1 MSGKLIV
8 NYGIKNNLRRVLFAA
23 RFLRRFKRFI
33 INSIQHRMSIRVAIA
48 DDKQINRTTVKD
60 KLMSF
65 TEIELVLEAKNGH
78 DFLEQL
84 KHLPKEKYPHV
95 VLMDLEM
102 PVMDGIQTISQG
114 SVAYPDIKFIVLTVF
129 EDNEKIF
136 EAIKAGA
143 NGYLLKDDSAVN
155 IIDAITS
162 VVEYNGI
169 PMSPS
174 IARRTMELLKHA
186 PIPITSEKTETESV
200 LTDREME
207 ILKEMVTGKNYKAI
221 GEKLFISPLT
231 VRKHTANIYDKLHVN
246 SRAQIINLAYKNKW
260 I

>member
-1 MSGKLIV
+1 MPTRI
-8 NYGIKNNLRRVLFAA
+8 
-23 RFLRRFKRFI
+23 
-33 INSIQHRMSIRVAIA
+33 AIA
-48 DDKQINRTTVKD
+48 DDKQINRTTVKE
-60 KLMSF
+60 KIMSF
-65 TEIELVLEAKNGH
+65 AEIELVLEAKNGH

-84 KHLPKEKYPHV
+84 KQLPAEERPQV

-102 PVMDGIQTISQG
+102 PVMDGIQTISIA
-114 SVAYPDIKFIVLTVF
+114 STAYPDIKFIVLTVF

-143 NGYLLKDDSAVN
+143 GGYLLKDDTAVN
-155 IIDAITS
+155 IIDAITN

-169 PMSPS
+169 PMSPA
-174 IARRTMELLKHA
+174 IARKTMELLKLSPVA
-186 PIPITSEKTETESV
+186 VTNETYNADPLLSE
-200 LTDREME
+200 REME

-231 VRKHTANIYDKLHVN
+231 VRKHVAHIYEKLHVN

>member
-1 MSGKLIV
+1 MP
-8 NYGIKNNLRRVLFAA
+8 
-23 RFLRRFKRFI
+23 
-33 INSIQHRMSIRVAIA
+33 IRIAIT
-48 DDKQINRTTVKD
+48 DDKQINRTTVIE
-60 KLMSF
+60 KLAMY
-65 TEIELVLEAKNGH
+65 TEIELVMEAKNGH

-84 KHLPKEKYPHV
+84 KQLPSTQWPQV

-102 PVMDGIQTISQG
+102 PVMDGILTISQATA
-114 SVAYPDIKFIVLTVF
+114 SYPDVRFIVLTVF
-129 EDNEKIF
+129 EDDEKIF

-143 NGYLLKDDSAVN
+143 SGYLLKDDTAVN

-174 IARRTMELLKHA
+174 IARKTMDLLRNMPA
-186 PIPITSEKTETESV
+186 PAITEKSETASL

-207 ILKEMVTGKNYKAI
+207 ILREMVTGKNYKAI

-246 SRAQIINLAYKNKW
+246 SRAQIINLAHKNKW

>member
-1 MSGKLIV
+1 MPTRI
-8 NYGIKNNLRRVLFAA
+8 
-23 RFLRRFKRFI
+23 
-33 INSIQHRMSIRVAIA
+33 AIA
-48 DDKQINRTTVKD
+48 DDKQINRTSVKE
-60 KLMSF
+60 KIMSF
-65 TEIELVLEAKNGH
+65 EEIELVLEARNGH

-84 KHLPKEKYPHV
+84 KQLPGEKRPQV

-102 PVMDGIQTISQG
+102 PVMDGIQTIRLAS
-114 SVAYPDIKFIVLTVF
+114 SAYPDIKFIVLTVF

-143 NGYLLKDDSAVN
+143 GGYLLKDDTAVN
-155 IIDAITS
+155 IIDAITT

-169 PMSPS
+169 PMSPA
-174 IARRTMELLKHA
+174 IARKTMELLKRSTVPVHDEA
-186 PIPITSEKTETESV
+186 IGDVPL

-231 VRKHTANIYDKLHVN
+231 VRKHVAHIYEKLHVN
-246 SRAQIINLAYKNKW
+246 SRAQIINLAHKNKW
-260 I
+260 V

>member
-1 MSGKLIV
+1 MPTRI
-8 NYGIKNNLRRVLFAA
+8 
-23 RFLRRFKRFI
+23 
-33 INSIQHRMSIRVAIA
+33 AIA
-48 DDKQINRTTVKD
+48 DDKQINRTSVKE
-60 KLMSF
+60 KIMSF
-65 TEIELVLEAKNGH
+65 EEIELVLEARNGH

-84 KHLPKEKYPHV
+84 KQLPGEKRPQV

-102 PVMDGIQTISQG
+102 PVMDGIQTIRLAS
-114 SVAYPDIKFIVLTVF
+114 SAYPDIKFIVLTVF

-143 NGYLLKDDSAVN
+143 GGYLLKDDTAVN
-155 IIDAITS
+155 IIDAITT

-169 PMSPS
+169 PMSPA
-174 IARRTMELLKHA
+174 IARKTMELLKRSTVPVHDEA
-186 PIPITSEKTETESV
+186 IGVVPL

-231 VRKHTANIYDKLHVN
+231 VRKHVAHIYEKLHVN
-246 SRAQIINLAYKNKW
+246 SRAQIINLAHKNKW
-260 I
+260 V

>member
-1 MSGKLIV
+1 MPVKI
-8 NYGIKNNLRRVLFAA
+8 
-23 RFLRRFKRFI
+23 
-33 INSIQHRMSIRVAIA
+33 AIA
-48 DDKQINRTTVKD
+48 DDKQINRTTVKE
-60 KLMSF
+60 KLMAF
-65 TEIELVLEAKNGH
+65 KEIDLVLEAKNGH
-78 DFLEQL
+78 DFMEQL
-84 KHLPKEKYPHV
+84 KQLPVDKRPQV

-102 PVMDGIQTISQG
+102 PVMDGIQAISLA
-114 SVAYPDIKFIVLTVF
+114 SSAYPDIKFIVLTVF

-143 NGYLLKDDSAVN
+143 GGYLLKDDSAVN
-155 IIDAITS
+155 IIDAITN

-169 PMSPS
+169 PMSPA
-174 IARRTMELLKHA
+174 IARKAMELLKQSPVPVSNDPA
-186 PIPITSEKTETESV
+186 VVDSALS
-200 LTDREME
+200 DREME

-231 VRKHTANIYDKLHVN
+231 VRKHVAHIYEKLHVN

>member
-1 MSGKLIV
+1 MPTRI
-8 NYGIKNNLRRVLFAA
+8 
-23 RFLRRFKRFI
+23 
-33 INSIQHRMSIRVAIA
+33 AIA
-48 DDKQINRTTVKD
+48 DDKQINRTTVKE
-60 KLMSF
+60 KIMSF
-65 TEIELVLEAKNGH
+65 AEIELVLEAKNGH

-84 KHLPKEKYPHV
+84 KQLPVEKRPQV

-102 PVMDGIQTISQG
+102 PVMDGIQTISIA
-114 SVAYPDIKFIVLTVF
+114 SSAYPDIKFIVLTVF

-143 NGYLLKDDSAVN
+143 GGYLLKDDTAVN
-155 IIDAITS
+155 IIDAITN

-169 PMSPS
+169 PMSPA
-174 IARRTMELLKHA
+174 IARKTMELLKQSQSPVTNEEVVA
-186 PIPITSEKTETESV
+186 EPLLTE
-200 LTDREME
+200 REME

-231 VRKHTANIYDKLHVN
+231 VRKHVAHIYDKLHVN
-246 SRAQIINLAYKNKW
+246 SRAQIINLAHKNKW

>member
-1 MSGKLIV
+1 LPTRIAIV
-8 NYGIKNNLRRVLFAA
+8 
-23 RFLRRFKRFI
+23 
-33 INSIQHRMSIRVAIA
+33 
-48 DDKQINRTTVKD
+48 DDKQINRTTVKE
-60 KLMSF
+60 KIMF
-65 TEIELVLEAKNGH
+65 YKEIELVLEAKNGH

-84 KHLPKEKYPHV
+84 KHLPVNKHPQV

-102 PVMDGIQTISQG
+102 PVMDGIQTIFQATA
-114 SVAYPDIKFIVLTVF
+114 AYPDINFIVLTVF
-129 EDNEKIF
+129 EDDEKIF

-143 NGYLLKDDSAVN
+143 GGYLLKDDSAVN

-174 IARRTMELLKHA
+174 IARKTIELLRNA
-186 PIPITSEKTETESV
+186 PAPVVSDKQETI

-207 ILKEMVTGKNYKAI
+207 ILREMVTGKNYKAI

-231 VRKHTANIYDKLHVN
+231 VRKHTANIYEKLHVN
-246 SRAQIINLAYKNKW
+246 SRAQIINLAHKNKW
-260 I
+260 V

>member
-1 MSGKLIV
+1 MPTRI
-8 NYGIKNNLRRVLFAA
+8 
-23 RFLRRFKRFI
+23 
-33 INSIQHRMSIRVAIA
+33 AIA
-48 DDKQINRTTVKD
+48 DDKQINRTTVKE
-60 KLMSF
+60 KIMPF
-65 TEIELVLEAKNGH
+65 KEIELVLEAKNGH

-84 KHLPKEKYPHV
+84 KHLPIDKHPQV

-102 PVMDGIQTISQG
+102 PVMDGIQTISIA
-114 SVAYPDIKFIVLTVF
+114 SAAYPDIKFIVLTVF

-143 NGYLLKDDSAVN
+143 GGYLLKDDSAVN
-155 IIDAITS
+155 IIDAITN

-169 PMSPS
+169 PMSPA
-174 IARRTMELLKHA
+174 IARKTMELLKQA
-186 PIPITSEKTETESV
+186 PVPATDEKISNDYQ
-200 LTDREME
+200 LSDREME

-231 VRKHTANIYDKLHVN
+231 VRKHVAHIYEKLHVN
-246 SRAQIINLAYKNKW
+246 TRAQIINLAYKNKW

>member
-1 MSGKLIV
+1 MPTRI
-8 NYGIKNNLRRVLFAA
+8 
-23 RFLRRFKRFI
+23 
-33 INSIQHRMSIRVAIA
+33 AIA
-48 DDKQINRTTVKD
+48 DDKQINRTTVKE
-60 KLMSF
+60 KILPYP
-65 TEIELVLEAKNGH
+65 EIELVFEAKNGY

-84 KHLPKEKYPHV
+84 KQLPVSRHPQV

-102 PVMDGIQTISQG
+102 PVMDGIQAISIA
-114 SVAYPDIKFIVLTVF
+114 SAAYPDIKFIVLTVF

-143 NGYLLKDDSAVN
+143 GGYLLKDDSAVN
-155 IIDAITS
+155 IIDAITN

-169 PMSPS
+169 PMSPA
-174 IARRTMELLKHA
+174 IARKTMELLRHTSA
-186 PIPITSEKTETESV
+186 PVAAEKMETESI

-231 VRKHTANIYDKLHVN
+231 VRKHTANIYEKLHVN
-246 SRAQIINLAYKNKW
+246 TRAQIINLAHKNRW

>member
-1 MSGKLIV
+1 MPIKIAIV
-8 NYGIKNNLRRVLFAA
+8 
-23 RFLRRFKRFI
+23 
-33 INSIQHRMSIRVAIA
+33 

-60 KLMSF
+60 KIAQYK
-65 TEIELVLEAKNGH
+65 EIELVLVAKNGH

-84 KHLPKEKYPHV
+84 RQLPKAKHPQV
-95 VLMDLEM
+95 TLMDLEM
-102 PVMDGIQTISQG
+102 PIMDGIQTISQ
-114 SVAYPDIKFIVLTVF
+114 STATYPDVKFIVLTVF
-129 EDNEKIF
+129 EDDEKIF

-143 NGYLLKDDSAVN
+143 GGYLLKDDSAVN

-174 IARRTMELLKHA
+174 IARKTMELLKHA
-186 PIPITSEKTETESV
+186 PAPVATAKTEAEPI

-246 SRAQIINLAYKNKW
+246 SRAQIINLAHKNKW

>member
-1 MSGKLIV
+1 M
-8 NYGIKNNLRRVLFAA
+8 Y
-23 RFLRRFKRFI
+23 
-33 INSIQHRMSIRVAIA
+33 IRIAIA

-84 KHLPKEKYPHV
+84 RHLPKEKYPQV

-102 PVMDGIQTISQG
+102 PVMDGIQTISQATA
-114 SVAYPDIKFIVLTVF
+114 SYPDIKFIVLTVF

-155 IIDAITS
+155 IIDAITN

-169 PMSPS
+169 PMSPA
-174 IARRTMELLKHA
+174 IARKTMELLKHSPA
-186 PIPITSEKTETESV
+186 PVADEKISYNYE

-207 ILKEMVTGKNYKAI
+207 ILREMVTGKNYKAI

-260 I
+260 V

>member
-1 MSGKLIV
+1 LPTRIAIV
-8 NYGIKNNLRRVLFAA
+8 
-23 RFLRRFKRFI
+23 
-33 INSIQHRMSIRVAIA
+33 
-48 DDKQINRTTVKD
+48 DDKQINRTTVKE
-60 KLMSF
+60 KIMF
-65 TEIELVLEAKNGH
+65 YKEIELVLEAKNGH

-84 KHLPKEKYPHV
+84 KHLPVNKHPQV

-102 PVMDGIQTISQG
+102 PLMDGIQTITQASA
-114 SVAYPDIKFIVLTVF
+114 AYPDIKFIVLTVF
-129 EDNEKIF
+129 EDDEKIF

-143 NGYLLKDDSAVN
+143 GGYLLKDDSAVN
-155 IIDAITS
+155 IIDAITN

-169 PMSPS
+169 PMSPA
-174 IARRTMELLKHA
+174 IARKTMELLRHSPA
-186 PIPITSEKTETESV
+186 PVVSEKIETDSI

-231 VRKHTANIYDKLHVN
+231 VRKHTANIYEKLHVN
-246 SRAQIINLAYKNKW
+246 SRAQIINLAHKNKW

>member
-1 MSGKLIV
+1 MPTRIAIV
-8 NYGIKNNLRRVLFAA
+8 
-23 RFLRRFKRFI
+23 
-33 INSIQHRMSIRVAIA
+33 
-48 DDKQINRTTVKD
+48 DDKQINRTTVKE
-60 KLMSF
+60 K
-65 TEIELVLEAKNGH
+65 TVAYKEIELVLEAKNGH

-84 KHLPKEKYPHV
+84 KQLSKEKYPQV

-102 PVMDGIQTISQG
+102 PIMDGIQTITQATA
-114 SVAYPDIKFIVLTVF
+114 AYPDIKFIVLTVF
-129 EDNEKIF
+129 EDDEKIF

-143 NGYLLKDDSAVN
+143 GGYLLKDDSAVN
-155 IIDAITS
+155 IIDAITN

-174 IARRTMELLKHA
+174 IARKTMELLRQA
-186 PIPITSEKTETESV
+186 PAPVATEKTGTESV

-231 VRKHTANIYDKLHVN
+231 VRKHTANIYEKLHVN
-246 SRAQIINLAYKNKW
+246 SRAQIINLAHKNKW
-260 I
+260 V

>member
-1 MSGKLIV
+1 MSTRI
-8 NYGIKNNLRRVLFAA
+8 
-23 RFLRRFKRFI
+23 
-33 INSIQHRMSIRVAIA
+33 AIA

-60 KLMSF
+60 KIMSF
-65 TEIELVLEAKNGH
+65 KEIELVLEAKNGH

-84 KHLPKEKYPHV
+84 KHLPVDKHPQV

-102 PVMDGIQTISQG
+102 PVMDGIEAISIATA
-114 SVAYPDIKFIVLTVF
+114 AYPDIKFIVLTVF

-143 NGYLLKDDSAVN
+143 GGYLLKDDSAVN
-155 IIDAITS
+155 IIDAITN

-169 PMSPS
+169 PMSPA
-174 IARRTMELLKHA
+174 IARKTMELLKQSA
-186 PIPITSEKTETESV
+186 VSVPDEKTETDS
-200 LTDREME
+200 LLSDREME

-221 GEKLFISPLT
+221 GEKLYISPLT
-231 VRKHTANIYDKLHVN
+231 VRKHVAHIYEKLHVN
-246 SRAQIINLAYKNKW
+246 SRAQIINLAHKNKW